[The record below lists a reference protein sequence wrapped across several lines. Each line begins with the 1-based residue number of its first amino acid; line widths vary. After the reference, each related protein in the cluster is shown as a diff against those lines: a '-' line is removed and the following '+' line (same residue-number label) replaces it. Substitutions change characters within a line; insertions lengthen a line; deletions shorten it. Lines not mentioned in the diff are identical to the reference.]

1 MEVVVPMAPATAAEF
16 NFDSTCSSP
25 YMSAPSSPKRFGDY
39 YFSAPTSPSRA
50 SAIYE
55 EFRAL
60 SKGRTASSAAIPFD
74 WEEKP
79 GTPKGG
85 SGERAGEEAEEGDDF
100 AFDFSGQ
107 LDPSY
112 ITAAEELFEQG
123 KIRPLKPPSRMM
135 QAEELPSP
143 KSPKSPRRMFRE
155 AFSPRQ
161 KKGGDPFAAAAAAE
175 AEPRKGGGGERERGR
190 ERAGPSS
197 QGSSTRR
204 AARSLSPYR
213 VSDFAF
219 EEPHQAGKAAAKP
232 PAPPSAAPKSG
243 SKKWSIKDFLL
254 FRSASEGRASGGKDP
269 LRKYSLLAHAKTKAA
284 ADDVKNSSFRSTDS
298 SGSMRKGRASA
309 HELHY
314 TANRAVSE
322 EMRRKTFL
330 PYRQGLLGCL
340 GFSPTAHGLAKG
352 FQSITRR

>member
-1 MEVVVPMAPATAAEF
+1 MRTSGMEVIVPMAAADF

-25 YMSAPSSPKRFGDY
+25 YMSVPSSPARFGEF

-50 SAIYE
+50 SAIYNE
-55 EFRAL
+55 YKAL
-60 SKGRTASSAAIPFD
+60 SKGHSSSSSAIPFD
-74 WEEKP
+74 WEEKS
-79 GTPKGG
+79 GTPKKDAAQ
-85 SGERAGEEAEEGDDF
+85 RDRNDEEGEDDF

-123 KIRPLKPPSRMM
+123 KIRPLKPPPRL

-143 KSPKSPRRMFRE
+143 KSPKLTRRMFRE

-161 KKGGDPFAAAAAAE
+161 KKDSDPFAAAMEE
-175 AEPRKGGGGERERGR
+175 ARKGTETERGR

-197 QGSSTRR
+197 QNSNRR

-213 VSDFAF
+213 VSDFGL
-219 EEPHQAGKAAAKP
+219 EDTLQSGKTAAKP
-232 PAPPSAAPKSG
+232 APSSVAPKTG

-269 LRKYSLLAHAKTKAA
+269 LRKYSILGKTK
-284 ADDVKNSSFRSTDS
+284 ADDVKNSG
-298 SGSMRKGRASA
+298 SGSMRRGRVSA

-340 GFSPTAHGLAKG
+340 GFSPTVQGLAKG